1 MILCAGTV
9 YGGSQPKKMKN
20 GGFQAAFFLKF
31 CAISNILFIE
41 QETELCH

>member
-20 GGFQAAFFLKF
+20 GGFQAAFFLNPTCK
-31 CAISNILFIE
+31 ANK
-41 QETELCH
+41 